1 MNLKN
6 FFLLVF
12 FGGNSFSFLVLLF
25 PIFTFHLIASTNKSE
40 YNNLVHVNVKDHTV
54 HPLE

>member
-6 FFLLVF
+6 FFLLVL
-12 FGGNSFSFLVLLF
+12 FGGNSFSFLLLLF
-25 PIFTFHLIASTNKSE
+25 PIFTILFIASTYKSE
-40 YNNLVHVNVKDHTV
+40 YNNLVHGNVKDYTV